1 MKEKEEEE
9 EEEEKPERA
18 GMKKNI
24 HFTTLKDELYQKK
37 DYTYNDG
44 LVNNSENQ

>member
-24 HFTTLKDELYQKK
+24 YFTTLKDELY
-37 DYTYNDG
+37 
-44 LVNNSENQ
+44 

>member
-24 HFTTLKDELYQKK
+24 HFTTLKDELY
-37 DYTYNDG
+37 
-44 LVNNSENQ
+44 